1 VRRVRLLTAILL
13 GVSALVLALA
23 VPAAAAGANYVALG
37 DSYASGVGAG
47 DYLDSSGDCD
57 RSPHAYSAL
66 WANANAPASYT
77 SVACSGAT
85 TDSVVG
91 NQLAALSGS
100 TSLVSIT
107 VGGNDVG
114 FSSIMQD
121 CILYGTDT
129 CVSEVDGAEADARA
143 NLPGK
148 LDNVYSDISSAAPSA
163 HVVVLDYPHFYDLA
177 ASCSVGLSD
186 ESHTKIDEGID
197 VLDGLVQDAAARHG
211 FTFADVRGAFGGHE
225 LCDSD
230 PWLHST
236 NFLDLSISYHPTA
249 AGHANA
255 YYPVFSSAAG

>member
-1 VRRVRLLTAILL
+1 VRRVRVVTAVLFAI
-13 GVSALVLALA
+13 SALVVAMA

-47 DYLDSSGDCD
+47 DYIDSSGDCD
-57 RSPHAYSAL
+57 RSPNAYSAL

-85 TDSVVG
+85 TASVESS
-91 NQLAALSGS
+91 QLSALNGS
-100 TSLVSIT
+100 TSLVSVT

-114 FSSIMQD
+114 FSSIMED

-129 CVSEVDGAEADARA
+129 CVSEVNSAEADARA
-143 NLPGK
+143 NLPGR
-148 LDNVYSDISSAAPSA
+148 LDTVYSDISSDAPSA

-197 VLDGLVQDAAARHG
+197 VLDGLVQDAAGRHG

-236 NFLDLSISYHPTA
+236 NFLDLSESYHPTA